1 MAAYPSGLIPPPAR
15 WKGEA
20 RHVAVADYEPEGLDV
35 LMRLYYPTHER
46 PPARWRRPLWVPTLA
61 YSHGMMHFL
70 FDFGDPK
77 RSWWQR
83 LLARAAYIGGHV
95 ATTLFDTLPVKE
107 NAVPRSE
114 KTMPVVIFSHGLAGT
129 RNMYAAL
136 CTSLASQG
144 FLVAALEHRDGSAS
158 CASKID
164 DVGGVKHEPYV
175 HTDGNFAWR
184 LEQIGKRVA
193 ELDAAVAAL
202 SNDAPPRNAFPGSR
216 LDVGTA
222 FRGLVDASRLVAIGH
237 SFGGAT
243 VVAAMATE
251 RPGATKTRVRTSVLL
266 DPWTA
271 PFGPCGAEDA
281 THPLRA
287 AAAAKVPTLVVN
299 SHGWG
304 ADLTPMYSHATAPWV
319 EAEVEGTKHQDFSD
333 LGIRMPTVA
342 AKIGMKGSVDAAR
355 FFDLKLGLIDA
366 FLESAERTDADE
378 ACASAAR
385 ALVAQYADVRVAVK
399 HR

>member
-1 MAAYPSGLIPPPAR
+1 
-15 WKGEA
+15 
-20 RHVAVADYEPEGLDV
+20 
-35 LMRLYYPTHER
+35 MRL
-46 PPARWRRPLWVPTLA
+46 
-61 YSHGMMHFL
+61 
-70 FDFGDPK
+70 
-77 RSWWQR
+77 
-83 LLARAAYIGGHV
+83 
-95 ATTLFDTLPVKE
+95 
-107 NAVPRSE
+107 
-114 KTMPVVIFSHGLAGT
+114 VVFSHGLAGT

-136 CTSLASQG
+136 ASALASQG
-144 FLVAALEHRDGSAS
+144 YLVAAVEHRDGSAS
-158 CASKID
+158 YTAIHGKH
-164 DVGGVKHEPYV
+164 GVTHKPYV

-202 SNDAPPRNAFPGSR
+202 STDAPPRNAYPGSR
-216 LDVGTA
+216 FDVSA
-222 FRGLVDASRLVAIGH
+222 FDGLVDASCLVAMGH

-243 VVAAMATE
+243 VVAAAGGRPDAT
-251 RPGATKTRVRTSVLL
+251 RIKKAVLL

-271 PFGPCGAEDA
+271 PFGPCGADDA
-281 THPLRA
+281 RHPLRA
-287 AAAAKVPTLVVN
+287 AAAAKIPTLVVN

-366 FLESAERTDADE
+366 FLESADRADADE
-378 ACASAAR
+378 ACASALGAPR
-385 ALVAQYADVRVAVK
+385 TLCFSTWDCRGQAGLPRQGWVDPFGGQRNSGLRGPVVPTLSRGGGSRTRTPRGDNKGCSSRPLCGGS
-399 HR
+399 

>member
-1 MAAYPSGLIPPPAR
+1 MPL
-15 WKGEA
+15 
-20 RHVAVADYEPEGLDV
+20 VV
-35 LMRLYYPTHER
+35 L
-46 PPARWRRPLWVPTLA
+46 
-61 YSHGMMHFL
+61 
-70 FDFGDPK
+70 
-77 RSWWQR
+77 
-83 LLARAAYIGGHV
+83 
-95 ATTLFDTLPVKE
+95 
-107 NAVPRSE
+107 
-114 KTMPVVIFSHGLAGT
+114 SHGLAGT

-136 CTSLASQG
+136 ASALASQG
-144 FLVAALEHRDGSAS
+144 YLVAAVEHRDGSAS
-158 CASKID
+158 YTAIHGKH
-164 DVGGVKHEPYV
+164 GVTHKPYV

-222 FRGLVDASRLVAIGH
+222 FRGLVDASRLVAIGPP
-237 SFGGAT
+237 SAAPRWSQRWRPNDPARRSACPNFR
-243 VVAAMATE
+243 VA
-251 RPGATKTRVRTSVLL
+251 

-287 AAAAKVPTLVVN
+287 AAAAKVPTLVVY

-304 ADLTPMYSHATAPWV
+304 ADLTPRDSHATAPWV

-366 FLESAERTDADE
+366 FLESADRADADE

>member
-1 MAAYPSGLIPPPAR
+1 M
-15 WKGEA
+15 
-20 RHVAVADYEPEGLDV
+20 
-35 LMRLYYPTHER
+35 
-46 PPARWRRPLWVPTLA
+46 PL
-61 YSHGMMHFL
+61 
-70 FDFGDPK
+70 
-77 RSWWQR
+77 
-83 LLARAAYIGGHV
+83 
-95 ATTLFDTLPVKE
+95 
-107 NAVPRSE
+107 
-114 KTMPVVIFSHGLAGT
+114 VIFSHGLAGT

-136 CTSLASQG
+136 ASALASQG
-144 FLVAALEHRDGSAS
+144 YLVAAVEHRDGSAS
-158 CASKID
+158 YTAIHEKH
-164 DVGGVKHEPYV
+164 GVKHKPYV

-184 LEQIGKRVA
+184 REQIGKRVA
-193 ELDAAVAAL
+193 EFDAAVAAL
-202 SNDAPPRNAFPGSR
+202 SRDAPPRNAHPGSR
-216 LDVGTA
+216 FDVSVLD
-222 FRGLVDASRLVAIGH
+222 GLVDASRLVAIGH

-243 VVAAMATE
+243 VVAAT
-251 RPGATKTRVRTSVLL
+251 GARSAATRVRRAVLL

-271 PFGPCGAEDA
+271 PFGPCGADDV
-281 THPLRA
+281 THALRA

-366 FLESAERTDADE
+366 FLESADRADADE

>member
-1 MAAYPSGLIPPPAR
+1 MAYPSRVVPPPAR
-15 WKGEA
+15 WQGEA
-20 RHVAVADYEPEGLDV
+20 AHVGVADYEPEGSDV
-35 LMRLYYPTHER
+35 FMRLYYPTLSR
-46 PPARWRRPLWVPTLA
+46 PPRRGPLWVPSVHYA
-61 YSHGMMHFL
+61 HGMAHFL
-70 FDFGDPK
+70 VDFTNPK
-77 RSWWQR
+77 RRWWQK
-83 LLARAAYIGGHV
+83 LLARAAYLVGHV
-95 ATTLFDTLPVKE
+95 SNAVFDTIPATLDAP
-107 NAVPRSE
+107 PRRE
-114 KTMPVVIFSHGLAGT
+114 KPMPLVIFSHGLAGT

-136 CTSLASQG
+136 ASALASQG
-144 FLVAALEHRDGSAS
+144 YLVAAVEHRDGSAS
-158 CASKID
+158 YTAIHEKH
-164 DVGGVKHEPYV
+164 GVTHKPYV

-184 LEQIGKRVA
+184 REQIGKRVA

-202 SNDAPPRNAFPGSR
+202 SNDAPPRNTFPGSR
-216 LDVGTA
+216 FDISA
-222 FRGLVDASRLVAIGH
+222 FHGLIDASRLVAMGH

-243 VVAAMATE
+243 VVAAAGGRPKPNAT
-251 RPGATKTRVRTSVLL
+251 RIKRAVLL
-266 DPWTA
+266 DPWVA
-271 PFGPCGAEDA
+271 PFGPCGADDA

-333 LGIRMPTVA
+333 LPLRMPTVA

-366 FLESAERTDADE
+366 FLETADRADADE

-385 ALVAQYADVRVAVK
+385 AVVAQYADVRVAVK
-399 HR
+399 HP

>member
-1 MAAYPSGLIPPPAR
+1 MAYPSRVVPPPAR
-15 WKGEA
+15 WQGEA
-20 RHVAVADYEPEGLDV
+20 AHVGVADYEPEGSDV
-35 LMRLYYPTHER
+35 FMRLYYPTLSK
-46 PPARWRRPLWVPTLA
+46 PPRRGPLWVPSVHYA
-61 YSHGMMHFL
+61 HGMAHFL
-70 FDFGDPK
+70 VDFTNPK
-77 RSWWQR
+77 RRWWQK
-83 LLARAAYIGGHV
+83 LLARTAYLVGYV
-95 ATTLFDTLPVKE
+95 SNTVFDTIPVTLD
-107 NAVPRSE
+107 APPRRE
-114 KTMPVVIFSHGLAGT
+114 KPMRLVVFSHGLAGT

-136 CTSLASQG
+136 ASALASQG
-144 FLVAALEHRDGSAS
+144 YLVAAVEHRDGSAS
-158 CASKID
+158 YTAIHGKH
-164 DVGGVKHEPYV
+164 GVTHKPYV

-366 FLESAERTDADE
+366 FLESADRADADE

-385 ALVAQYADVRVAVK
+385 GLVAQYADVRVAVK